1 MYANEIGMKIHKEKE
16 DIRRYISEGKK
27 RIHKERISMTAY
39 TRRALRKKMLREG
52 EQEEHYLQFNL
63 THDVSPIRSH
73 NAEIMDHL
81 MFTDGSQ
88 QVKEFLML

>member
-1 MYANEIGMKIHKEKE
+1 
-16 DIRRYISEGKK
+16 
-27 RIHKERISMTAY
+27 
-39 TRRALRKKMLREG
+39 MLREG

>member
-1 MYANEIGMKIHKEKE
+1 
-16 DIRRYISEGKK
+16 
-27 RIHKERISMTAY
+27 
-39 TRRALRKKMLREG
+39 MLREG

-88 QVKEFLML
+88 QVKEFLMLWAHLLPHGRRSAPAAAEEFTVDVNT